1 MSLALIG
8 GALELFD
15 SLPETDQQQCL
26 DAIDD
31 GDYINAS
38 FVCPAGVFL
47 SSIFRGQYDDDDD
60 EDQEDEE

>member
-26 DAIDD
+26 QALDD

-47 SSIFRGQYDDDDD
+47 SQLFRGGPDD
-60 EDQEDEE
+60 EDEDDTEDQ